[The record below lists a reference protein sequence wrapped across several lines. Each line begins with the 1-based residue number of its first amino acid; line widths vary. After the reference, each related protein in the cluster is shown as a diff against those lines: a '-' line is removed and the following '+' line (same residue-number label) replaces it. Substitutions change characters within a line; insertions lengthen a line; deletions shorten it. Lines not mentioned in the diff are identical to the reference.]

1 LWSCVGW
8 AIIAGGG
15 QNGRRSNE
23 ADVMKIRRIHRFDV
37 GYHEAVAIQSELRRD
52 VVRTGAPKPL
62 RLVAGADVSY
72 AKKAVTMYAAVVV
85 VAWPS
90 LKVVEEVTA
99 QREARFPYVPGLLSF
114 REMPALLAAFEKLR
128 SAPDVIVCD
137 GHGVAHP
144 RGFGIASHLG
154 ALLDVP
160 TIGCAKKRLVGD
172 YEEPGPG
179 KGSRAPLVLDGRTI
193 GTVLRTRAQVK
204 PVFVSVGHRIG
215 LPSAVRI
222 VLEAAT
228 RYRLPEPTRLAHVL
242 SNAARREGGT

>member
-1 LWSCVGW
+1 
-8 AIIAGGG
+8 
-15 QNGRRSNE
+15 
-23 ADVMKIRRIHRFDV
+23 MKIRRVHRFDV
-37 GYHEAVAIQSELRRD
+37 GYHEAVAIQNELRSD
-52 VVRTGAPKPL
+52 VVRTGTPRPL

-90 LKVVEEVTA
+90 LEVVEEVTA
-99 QREARFPYVPGLLSF
+99 QCAAEFPYIPGLLSF

-154 ALLDVP
+154 VLLNVP
-160 TIGCAKKRLVGD
+160 AIGCAKKRLVGD
-172 YEEPGPG
+172 YEEPGPE
-179 KGSRAPLVLDGRTI
+179 KGSRVPLLLDGRTI
-193 GTVLRTRAQVK
+193 GTVLRTRERVK

-215 LPSAVRI
+215 LRSAVRI
-222 VLEAAT
+222 VLDAAT
-228 RYRLPEPTRLAHVL
+228 RSRLPEPTRLAHVL
-242 SNAARREGGT
+242 SNAARREDGT